1 MLNNVDYWL
10 TKLRGHLT
18 AGQLSPWTIRGYV
31 NDGRRFLRYLN
42 GRGVSLRKAVP
53 GDEVAF
59 LDFLRRNYKQ
69 RVGCLPPNDIR
80 WRCEFTPSMHALLRL
95 AQGQWPPVSNIER
108 RLNWFRAK
116 LAADNLTPATLR
128 HYLSAVRAFLGFL
141 EPHEIEPEHVNAQ
154 QMDEFVR
161 TMRKAYRQKHGRHPR
176 SHSEW
181 KRRHLTGIQRFLTLI
196 QGQWPPPSV
205 PDPELA
211 AYREHLA
218 KRGVI
223 DKTRNEYCLH
233 VHLFLDY
240 TRAKQIDISSITVE
254 DLKRFFQVALNLYR
268 SRQRHG
274 PPATPSYFRKLSHRS
289 IHGFLRFRRGPWPP
303 AQPLVERFRAYLE
316 DLQYWPQGIADDVG
330 VVRRFLAYLGQR
342 ETIRKADVD
351 NFVEVQRGCYR
362 KRHGREPQD
371 LIGWRSQF
379 TAPIRSLFRMLSLPW
394 QVEPVP
400 ATPWA
405 RLTQKLCD
413 GYCQWITEVR
423 GLSIETF
430 RKNGATAKD
439 WLVWL
444 GERSESPSL
453 HRVNV
458 DDIDQFLA
466 WRLPSLRRATR
477 LGVCSGLRSFLRYLH
492 AAKHLRRDL
501 SALVTQPSHYQ
512 FEEIPRSYTQEQ
524 VDAVLACA
532 RKNRSVA
539 GLRDYTMLLLL
550 ATYGMRSGE
559 VRKLKL
565 SDIDWRGERLNV
577 RHSKTGVESSL
588 PLVEPV
594 AEAILDYLQ
603 HGRPKTSLREV
614 FLRIHAPFR
623 PMAGP
628 GSLASVVRRRLQEAG
643 IEPAGRRGTHAF
655 RFARAISMMRA
666 SVPLKWI
673 GDLLGHRR
681 ADSTQTYVR
690 LAMDDLRELS
700 LDVPGYKPEGQP

>member
-1 MLNNVDYWL
+1 LND
-10 TKLRGHLT
+10 
-18 AGQLSPWTIRGYV
+18 
-31 NDGRRFLRYLN
+31 
-42 GRGVSLRKAVP
+42 RGVSLRKAGP

-59 LDFLRRNYKQ
+59 LDFLRRNYKR
-69 RVGCLPPNDIR
+69 RVGHMPPNDIR

-95 AQGQWPPVSNIER
+95 AQGQWPPASDTER
-108 RLNWFRAK
+108 QLEWFGAK
-116 LAADNLTPATLR
+116 LAADNLTPDTLR
-128 HYLSAVRAFLGFL
+128 HYLSAVREFLAFL
-141 EPHEIEPEHVNAQ
+141 EPREIEPEHVNAQ
-154 QMDEFVR
+154 HRDGFLR
-161 TMRKAYRQKHGRHPR
+161 TMLKVYRRKHGQYPR
-176 SHSEW
+176 SRSAW
-181 KRRHLTGIQRFLTLI
+181 QRRYLSGIQRFLTLI
-196 QGQWPPPSV
+196 QGQWPPASV
-205 PDPELA
+205 PDSELA
-211 AYREHLA
+211 AYRDHLA
-218 KRGVI
+218 KRGI
-223 DKTRNEYCLH
+223 LRKTAAEYCLH
-233 VHLFLDY
+233 VRLFLDY
-240 TRAKQIDISSITVE
+240 TRMRKLDIPSLTE
-254 DLKRFFQVALNLYR
+254 TDLKGFLKVSLELYR
-268 SRQRHG
+268 SRQHHG
-274 PPATPSYFRKLSHRS
+274 PPTTPAYFRRLNRRA
-289 IHGFLRFRRGPWPP
+289 IHGYLRFRRGQWPP

-316 DLQYWPQGIADDVG
+316 DLQYWPQGIASDVS

-342 ETIRKADVD
+342 ETVRKADVD
-351 NFVEVQRGCYR
+351 NFVEVQRGYYR

-413 GYCQWITEVR
+413 GYYQWITEVR

-458 DDIDQFLA
+458 DEIDQFLA

-532 RKNRSVA
+532 RKNRSAA
-539 GLRDYTMLLLL
+539 GLRDYAVLLLL

-565 SDIDWRGERLNV
+565 SDIDWREERLNI

-603 HGRPKTSLREV
+603 NGRPKTSLREV

-623 PMAGP
+623 PLASP

-643 IEPAGRRGTHAF
+643 IEPAGRRGAHAF

-666 SVPLKWI
+666 SVSLKCI